1 MSQYAWKAVFK
12 FVPTDGIEEV
22 MDLSEVFTDTGRP
35 SSIDVSHVPD
45 VTARIDVNRRGNAK
59 GWGFRPTA
67 KLKFEIFSTERHA
80 YLALIVNR
88 LLATDIWTVYL
99 SLDGGLTYR
108 QVELTPKGYEGPDA
122 IQGKTFVGAK
132 YSLEVQ
138 GVDVLDQV
146 PTLGTGVW

>member
-1 MSQYAWKAVFK
+1 MSQYGWKAVFK

-35 SSIDVSHVPD
+35 SSIDASHVPD
-45 VTARIDVNRRGNAK
+45 ITARIDVNRRGNAK

-67 KLKFEIFSTERHA
+67 KLKFEIFSTELQA

-88 LLATDIWTVYL
+88 LLANDIWTVYL
-99 SLDGGLTYR
+99 SLDGGITYR
-108 QVELTPKGYEGPDA
+108 QVELKSYDGPDP
-122 IQGKTFVGAK
+122 IQGKTFAGAK

-138 GVDVLDQV
+138 AVDLLDQT
-146 PTLGTGVW
+146 PALGTGVW